1 MWVKA
6 IVANDA
12 GGKTVII
19 SDNALPCDRS
29 DDWKIKTLSES
40 GDCFSGA
47 RSICATTGNDDRPL
61 CAKNR
66 GYSGFQVNLLRPHT
80 VRRSLAAMFL
90 DVEGYSFFRYALVE
104 EILREGQDNRT
115 WPSTCCLSEGTA
127 HDLWQL
133 SDTV

>member
-1 MWVKA
+1 
-6 IVANDA
+6 
-12 GGKTVII
+12 
-19 SDNALPCDRS
+19 
-29 DDWKIKTLSES
+29 
-40 GDCFSGA
+40 
-47 RSICATTGNDDRPL
+47 
-61 CAKNR
+61 
-66 GYSGFQVNLLRPHT
+66 
-80 VRRSLAAMFL
+80 MFL